1 VVVKSE
7 KRGDM
12 LDDLKETFN
21 NLCKYKMM
29 LNPKKMY
36 TQCIIWQT
44 ARLHGIGSGDRHKS
58 EEGGGHLTI
67 ATTSNP
73 KRNTEAG
80 RHDGSTQLVYIQI
93 M

>member
-1 VVVKSE
+1 VKSE

-21 NLCKYKMM
+21 NLCNYKIM
-29 LNPKKMY
+29 LNPKKMF
-36 TQCIIWQT
+36 TRCIIWQT
-44 ARLHGIGSGDRHKS
+44 AQLHGISSGDRRKS

-67 ATTSNP
+67 ATTSNL
-73 KRNTEAG
+73 KRNTEAS